1 MSVYA
6 APILFILF
14 LGGGYLC
21 NVQNFLNDDTH
32 VYLRSHNMTNDNL
45 TIAMFPDD
53 DIEVYENDDYSLDYS
68 MYYRLKPRETNIQN
82 TSNSDLV
89 NDKQVDRYF
98 YEKYFIDLWR
108 R

>member
-45 TIAMFPDD
+45 TIAMYPDD
-53 DIEVYENDDYSLDYS
+53 DIEIYENDDYSLDYS
-68 MYYRLKPRETNIQN
+68 VYLKPKKPENNIQN
-82 TSNSDLV
+82 NSV
-89 NDKQVDRYF
+89 IANDKQLERYF
-98 YEKYFIDLWR
+98 DTKYFIDIWKR
-108 R
+108 